1 MPGVQCPTVAGTDR
15 VKRKIS
21 KRATD
26 FIATAPVPQE
36 PVLAGAQVTSGV
48 SRKWTWLS
56 PGVRMFGRTYYLTLT
71 EQHLLFCWISA
82 WTGRPRAVTMT
93 VPRDQVQV
101 EDFSLRG
108 QMGWIRCR
116 VPDRQAPMTLRFFH
130 FWRPEVETMLAALS
144 R

>member
-1 MPGVQCPTVAGTDR
+1 
-15 VKRKIS
+15 
-21 KRATD
+21 
-26 FIATAPVPQE
+26 VPQE

-116 VPDRQAPMTLRFFH
+116 VPDRKAPMTLRFFH